1 VSREGGARTNR
12 FLVSVTVVLTAL
24 GSALGVVGVRE
35 HSDASRL
42 RARATDLVEERHA
55 LARRTED
62 AERRHR
68 ELRSA
73 ALRVDSSLKA
83 VLAVFGTEVESSNRV
98 TDVANRAAD
107 QFNTR
112 DVNDVAATFGAELDA
127 ALGDLAQQTTAVH
140 TALASTRGA
149 VTDLRASSH
158 G

>member
-1 VSREGGARTNR
+1 
-12 FLVSVTVVLTAL
+12 VLIAF

-42 RARATDLVEERHA
+42 RARATDLVEERHV
-55 LARRTED
+55 LAHRTDE

-68 ELRSA
+68 ALRSA
-73 ALRVDSSLKA
+73 AQQVDSSLTTL
-83 VLAVFGTEVESSNRV
+83 LAALRSEVESSNRV

-112 DVNDVAATFGAELDA
+112 NVSDAAPSFGAELDA
-127 ALGDLAQQTTAVH
+127 ALGDLVQQTTAVH
-140 TALASTRGA
+140 AALASARGA
-149 VTDLRASSH
+149 AAELRTFGH